1 MYSSRNKKWIYTGA
15 IIAAFFWLIPLIWMI
30 LCSLK
35 SPLSDMTMLK
45 NFIMPPFTFENYIKL
60 NSDSQI
66 WRWTFNSL
74 FISLVVTFLTLII
87 CSLMA
92 YPLSQIKFKG
102 KRILMALIIIGL
114 IVPIEAT
121 IIPLFQLVVKFHL
134 VNTYSVLIFPCIAS
148 PLGVLILKQF
158 YDAIPK
164 DLVEAADID
173 GAGWFRKWWT
183 IFLPLSKTSL
193 AALGIFTFIGSWN
206 NYLWPLLAITD
217 QNMMTLPIAIPMY
230 QSAYGM
236 NVALPMTA
244 NVFASIPA
252 IIIFLLFQKHIVKGI
267 TMTGIK

>member
-1 MYSSRNKKWIYTGA
+1 MYISKNKKWIYAIA
-15 IIAAFFWLIPLIWMI
+15 IITAVLWLIPLVWMI

-35 SPLSDMTMLK
+35 SPTSDMTMLS
-45 NFIMPPFTFENYIKL
+45 NFFSPPFTFENYIKL
-60 NSDSQI
+60 NFDSQI

-74 FISLVVTFLTLII
+74 FVSFIVTFLTLII

-92 YPLSQIKFKG
+92 YPLSQINFKG
-102 KRILMALIIIGL
+102 KKIMLALILIGL
-114 IVPIEAT
+114 IVPAEST
-121 IIPLFQLVVKFHL
+121 IIPLFQLVVKFKM

-158 YDAIPK
+158 YDAVPK
-164 DLVEAADID
+164 DLVEAAEID
-173 GAGWFRKWWT
+173 GAGWLRKWWT

-236 NVALPMTA
+236 NVAIPMTA

-252 IIIFLLFQKHIVKGI
+252 IIVFLIFQKHIVKGI